1 MTSEKTYVDV
11 LKLINIDLRD
21 FVKLFSNFPELMM
34 LNEDLLKHLDTD
46 SIDWDN
52 TTTLA
57 LKIVSDA
64 AENANNTVKQ
74 GVSGGYDA
82 CDFNSINYCSK
93 MDIMEQIL
101 TKNIMDQILTNI
113 FFICNSFKYF
123 SKCKNYFPGQVP
135 DNAETASST
144 GRLTG
149 SLSGLG
155 GTW

>member
-101 TKNIMDQILTNI
+101 TKNIMDQNI
-113 FFICNSFKYF
+113 DEYF
-123 SKCKNYFPGQVP
+123 
-135 DNAETASST
+135 
-144 GRLTG
+144 LH
-149 SLSGLG
+149 L
-155 GTW
+155 